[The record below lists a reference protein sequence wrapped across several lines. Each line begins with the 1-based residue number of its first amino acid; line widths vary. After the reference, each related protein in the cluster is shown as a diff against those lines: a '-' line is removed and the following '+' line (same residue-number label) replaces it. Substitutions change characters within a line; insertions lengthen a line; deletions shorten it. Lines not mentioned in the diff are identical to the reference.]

1 MGRLLAPATGLGV
14 QLEGPQVVG
23 GVLEVGSDG
32 EDLVNEVL
40 DADDV
45 ELAQLLLDE
54 VVGGDG
60 GAASIDL
67 GEAALVDQLADT
79 LQVGGTPSNVG
90 L

>member
-1 MGRLLAPATGLGV
+1 MVGLLPPASSRSV
-14 QLEGPQVVG
+14 QLERPQKVG
-23 GVLEVGSDG
+23 SVLEVGPNS
-32 EDLVNEVL
+32 EDLVDQVFNT
-40 DADDV
+40 DDV